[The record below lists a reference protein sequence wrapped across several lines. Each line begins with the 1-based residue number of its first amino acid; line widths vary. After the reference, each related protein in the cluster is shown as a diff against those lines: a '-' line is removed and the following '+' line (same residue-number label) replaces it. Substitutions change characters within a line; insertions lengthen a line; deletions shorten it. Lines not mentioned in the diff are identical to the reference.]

1 MMNLNA
7 FGTGFGNV
15 GNGTTSSIAT
25 AERDAANAS
34 APGSAGSSGGDAVL
48 RAANELTSR
57 TAYSQAV
64 AVASLLPAFFNLPH
78 ITSFQDG
85 IDQLNLMETE
95 GIALA
100 GRLAARHASGRMQD
114 DEYVA
119 YEKYRKSYHQTQV
132 AWVQNLRRELTA
144 TAGQRIAEQVMSRI
158 GWPGWLPVISKGS
171 APASVQGLGLA
182 PVAIAGIIVAALALV
197 GIILY
202 FGSKWTDTLQQ
213 MYLTRGQTRA
223 IEGMVEAREQV
234 FTQCV
239 ASGGTAESCA
249 AVADQT
255 IPVDAIRNFLNQAQ
269 PDGMGVFGW
278 IGVAVVTSALVYG
291 GWKLYQNSKASSG
304 GVSGVRRRRG
314 KRGIGAPVRLKSLK
328 SEYPSRYML
337 EV

>member
-15 GNGTTSSIAT
+15 GNGSTSTIANT
-25 AERDAANAS
+25 ERDAANAS
-34 APGSAGSSGGDAVL
+34 SPGSGGSTGGDAVL
-48 RAANELTSR
+48 RAANEATSR

-64 AVASLLPAFFNLPH
+64 AIASLLPAFFNLPH

-95 GIALA
+95 GIALM
-100 GRLAARHASGRMQD
+100 GRLAARHAAGRMQD

-119 YEKYRKSYHQTQV
+119 YEKYRKAYHQTQV
-132 AWVQNLRRELTA
+132 AWVENLRRELTE
-144 TAGQRIAEQVMSRI
+144 TAGQRIADQVMARI
-158 GWPGWLPVISKGS
+158 GWPGWLPAITKGGPT
-171 APASVQGLGLA
+171 PAIQGLGL
-182 PVAIAGIIVAALALV
+182 PHIAIAGIIVAALALV

-223 IEGMVEAREQV
+223 IEDMVAAREQV
-234 FTQCV
+234 FTQCI
-239 ASGGTAESCA
+239 ASGGTPESCA

-255 IPVDAIRNFLNQAQ
+255 IPLDAIRNFLNQAQ